1 MLIRNAAST
10 QPQRG
15 FTLIEMMVGITV
27 GLIVLWGM
35 SSVYLNTARGSRTT
49 TTANQLNQDLR
60 AVMDIM
66 VNDIRRAGYWD
77 GAGAGANPFT
87 TATTDLQI
95 GAGGNCVLYSYDAR
109 YAGGAAG
116 IVNGGV
122 DVFGFRLSGGVVQT
136 LDPATNSTL
145 ITTTPATL
153 CAAATAAAAWQNLT
167 DDRAITVTTLA
178 FNTVGSKCIS
188 FAPATY
194 DALDNTTYTTWTT
207 TGGTASACNA
217 SVANGALVTAP
228 PATNSAV
235 ETRLVN
241 ITLTAQSV
249 IDATLTS
256 TLTEAVLVR
265 NNRVVNP

>member
-1 MLIRNAAST
+1 MLTRNAASLRR
-10 QPQRG
+10 QIG
-15 FTLIEMMVGITV
+15 FTLIELMVGIAV
-27 GLIVLWGM
+27 GLIVLLGM

-87 TATTDLQI
+87 TVTTDLQI
-95 GAGGNCVLYSYDAR
+95 GAGGNCVLYSYDAM

-116 IVNGGV
+116 VVNGGV
-122 DVFGFRLSGGVVQT
+122 DVLGFRLSGGVVQT
-136 LDPATNSTL
+136 LDPTANLAVTSTAT
-145 ITTTPATL
+145 P
-153 CAAATAAAAWQNLT
+153 CAAATASAAWQNLT
-167 DDRAITVTTLA
+167 DDRAITVTTLT
-178 FNTVGSKCIS
+178 FDTIGSKCIS
-188 FAPATY
+188 FVPSAY
-194 DALDNTTYTTWTT
+194 DALDNTTYTAWTT
-207 TGGTASACNA
+207 SGGTVSACNA
-217 SVANGALVTAP
+217 TTANGAPATAP
-228 PATNSAV
+228 PATNATV

-249 IDATLTS
+249 TDATLAS
-256 TLTEAVLVR
+256 TLTETVLVR